1 MQYILVFGSLRLK
14 SNRGFN
20 YGRCGQQV
28 FIKQIK
34 LQGFE
39 LYDLGSYPTVC
50 AGEGTITAELHGVDE
65 TTFLRIKNMENSAGY
80 QERLINIDG
89 IDATIFVWEKK
100 DIIKLK
106 LDKVES
112 GDWS

>member
-1 MQYILVFGSLRLK
+1 MKHILVFGSLRK
-14 SNRGFN
+14 NSKRGYNFD
-20 YGRCGQQV
+20 RCGKQV

-39 LYDLGSYPTVC
+39 LYDWGAFPTVC
-50 AGEGTITAELHGVDE
+50 EGIGEITAELHSVDE
-65 TTFLRIKNMENSAGY
+65 TTFARIERMELGAGY

-89 IDATIFVWEKK
+89 IDATIFVWAKK

-112 GDWS
+112 GDWA